1 MCVVGQFYPKFK
13 FYFPLI
19 KTYYHTLL
27 YKKKTEEKNDIEPQ
41 HIFQL
46 CLVIVSQWA
55 LTNMFTFLSQKCELM
70 FSEPRCKNF
79 TCFSGSAFKG
89 YCVYCPNLNLNL
101 NLAMTSSI

>member
-27 YKKKTEEKNDIEPQ
+27 YKKKKNNIEPQ

-55 LTNMFTFLSQKCELM
+55 LTNMFTFLSQKYELM

-89 YCVYCPNLNLNL
+89 YCVYCPIL